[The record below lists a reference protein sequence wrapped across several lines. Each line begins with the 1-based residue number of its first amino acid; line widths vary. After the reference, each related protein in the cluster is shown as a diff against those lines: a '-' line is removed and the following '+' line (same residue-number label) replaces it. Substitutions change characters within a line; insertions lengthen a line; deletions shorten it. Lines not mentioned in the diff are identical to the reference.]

1 MSLTGK
7 DVWDAIVK
15 LGLLSGPYDPRTN
28 RSCVNADN
36 IARLLNEV
44 LTKGQSW
51 LPKQV
56 KTEDAMRVWEANTPH
71 EYVLRLYKFLN
82 TMGYTVVGIDA
93 AIERVVT
100 KHTTSATDSSTK
112 KTQPLKR

>member
-7 DVWDAIVK
+7 DVWDAIVR

-28 RSCVNADN
+28 LHCVNADK
-36 IARLLNEV
+36 IARLLNET
-44 LTKGQSW
+44 LTKSHSW
-51 LPKQV
+51 LPTLV
-56 KTEDAMRVWEANTPH
+56 ETEDAIRVWEANTSH

-93 AIERVVT
+93 AIEREVRKRRASAIDSPT
-100 KHTTSATDSSTK
+100 RTTR
-112 KTQPLKR
+112 P